1 MTQETK
7 RHCPS
12 AREIAEIYRE
22 NAFQVINFDE
32 GTAGPRS
39 LRIIRVGGNYPDEG
53 YRAARFALELD
64 LYLFYL
70 RRVWNY
76 DGRQDDFTY

>member
-7 RHCPS
+7 RHCLS

-32 GTAGPRS
+32 GTSGQRS
-39 LRIIRVGGNYPDEG
+39 LRIIRVGGDYTD
-53 YRAARFALELD
+53 
-64 LYLFYL
+64 
-70 RRVWNY
+70 
-76 DGRQDDFTY
+76 